1 MGIFPWPFFSL
12 DQDENFTVPDQAY
25 SKHNKFRK
33 RRKSVMKDRSVD
45 MHQYLNYDSV
55 RKRVVYK
62 LVNTE
67 RNRDLLENIP
77 HMDFL
82 DLSVVFQCLVSQ
94 EGQGTAYIL
103 VYNVH
108 MKLWDMELET
118 LYHDALENTPRIMPY
133 EIKSMEE
140 AIRAENPD
148 CDGFTAESADSVPMY
163 VLTNIKKIE
172 GAACMLYPGLIREF
186 ADRTGSSLF
195 IIPSSVHE
203 LLILPVEDMKETEEI
218 RSMIREI
225 NDTQVQPDEI
235 LSYSLYCYDREEGR
249 IYIC

>member
-94 EGQGTAYIL
+94 EGQGTVYIL

-108 MKLWDMELET
+108 
-118 LYHDALENTPRIMPY
+118 
-133 EIKSMEE
+133 
-140 AIRAENPD
+140 
-148 CDGFTAESADSVPMY
+148 
-163 VLTNIKKIE
+163 
-172 GAACMLYPGLIREF
+172 
-186 ADRTGSSLF
+186 
-195 IIPSSVHE
+195 
-203 LLILPVEDMKETEEI
+203 
-218 RSMIREI
+218 
-225 NDTQVQPDEI
+225 
-235 LSYSLYCYDREEGR
+235 CYGG
-249 IYIC
+249 